1 MRGDRMQQF
10 KQSVVDACER
20 GKRKILDGICPLDE
34 EDTKYPINMMTGWL
48 ELIVWLA
55 IILSFFGIDFLPKI

>member
-1 MRGDRMQQF
+1 MQRLIQPI
-10 KQSVVDACER
+10 VDTVER
-20 GKRKILDGICPLDE
+20 GKRKVLDGLYPLDE
-34 EDTKYPINMMTGWL
+34 EDKKYPINFMVGWL